1 MRHATALLALVALAG
16 CAQKAPPA
24 PVEAAVVVE
33 PAPFVVVEEV
43 VEIDPVVTQ
52 VHENFSR
59 LYFAFDSAEI
69 NPDSMDVLEQNAKIL
84 QEHPDVRV
92 QIEGHADERGT
103 IDYNLALAERRARAV
118 ERALTS
124 MGVSE
129 GQLGVV
135 SFGEERPL
143 RTGESPSAFSVNR
156 RAEFRVTRDAD
167 GMVDG
172 SLDQPVPAHGLIS
185 PEDEL

>member
-1 MRHATALLALVALAG
+1 MWLVALSLAACRHNAHTDPSSLRADASAASLETG
-16 CAQKAPPA
+16 GIGSSAAALPPEVRA
-24 PVEAAVVVE
+24 ALEANFAR
-33 PAPFVVVEEV
+33 
-43 VEIDPVVTQ
+43 
-52 VHENFSR
+52 VH
-59 LYFAFDSAEI
+59 FATDSALLDAEARSALAANAEI
-69 NPDSMDVLEQNAKIL
+69 LLD
-84 QEHPDVRV
+84 HRDVRV
-92 QIEGHADERGT
+92 EVQGHADERGT